1 MSRNFELLQKLGKE
15 QDMFLTDAEP
25 IAAPEPVEFQ
35 PVEINPPQL
44 EMQPAQ
50 LEMQPAQKDELT
62 KLVQRL
68 FLATGA
74 ETSRVV
80 VVASMEAGS
89 GSSWICARMAETLAS
104 QISASVCV
112 VDANLGAPSL
122 HQQFQVENHHGLSD
136 ALRDAGPVR
145 QFVGRVR
152 RENLWLLSC
161 GADSSSWQSLVGS
174 DRMKM
179 RIAELRQEFDYV
191 LIDAPALNTSNDA
204 VMLGCAAD
212 GVAVVLKANSS
223 RRETARKAM
232 HELERAKIKVLGA
245 VLNQRTFPIPQG
257 IYDRL

>member
-15 QDMFLTDAEP
+15 HDIFPSEAQPAPL
-25 IAAPEPVEFQ
+25 PEPVEFRAM
-35 PVEINPPQL
+35 EFKPP
-44 EMQPAQ
+44 E

-74 ETSRVV
+74 DASRVV
-80 VVASMEAGS
+80 VVTSIDAGS
-89 GSSWICARMAETLAS
+89 GSSWICARMAEVLAS

-112 VDANLGAPSL
+112 VDANLGAPGL

-136 ALRDAGPVR
+136 ALQQDSSPVR
-145 QFVGRVR
+145 QFARRVG

-161 GADSSSWQSLVGS
+161 GAESGDWQTMVGS
-174 DRMKM
+174 DRMQR
-179 RIAELRQEFDYV
+179 RILELRQEFDYV
-191 LIDAPALNTSNDA
+191 LIDAPALNTSNDG

-212 GVAVVLKANSS
+212 GAVLVLKANAS
-223 RRETARKAM
+223 RRGTARKAM
-232 HELERAKIKVLGA
+232 HELERAKIRVLGA